1 MRRFVI
7 GLLLLFAACG
17 QAQGGSSNSPL
28 ASAPAS
34 PTATSPGM
42 LLFAVLEA
50 KIPGSPHTWNTVAIA
65 GLDGY
70 AKAKTTFIPMPV
82 PDLGCMGAVLSQSA
96 HVAAGKAYFAD
107 GKGVVRSLSIQGQVI
122 KVATF
127 PMTSSQQMLSFAVS
141 PDGSRLL
148 GTVFTLP
155 AKPNLACNGSPA
167 TGYALDV
174 YSAPAGGSSTLLY
187 HQSLQSPPSS
197 VMALTGWDAVGPVGT
212 YPTVWA
218 SQGGGPASELGVAV
232 RIDAGTGKVLR
243 QVADPNSCLVWE
255 TAASGDFVCIPAAS
269 ARVSVRRSDGAE
281 IWQFTPT
288 APVNALFKPFLAP
301 DEQHLVVG
309 GAGED
314 IEQVGAKDGS
324 RINLTSAL
332 FGVAGWLNS
341 TTVLGGT
348 SGGGLAYVRL
358 SAPLTAVSMGF
369 SGLFVGTV
377 QN

>member
-1 MRRFVI
+1 
-7 GLLLLFAACG
+7 
-17 QAQGGSSNSPL
+17 
-28 ASAPAS
+28 
-34 PTATSPGM
+34 
-42 LLFAVLEA
+42 
-50 KIPGSPHTWNTVAIA
+50 
-65 GLDGY
+65 
-70 AKAKTTFIPMPV
+70 
-82 PDLGCMGAVLSQSA
+82 
-96 HVAAGKAYFAD
+96 
-107 GKGVVRSLSIQGQVI
+107 
-122 KVATF
+122 
-127 PMTSSQQMLSFAVS
+127 
-141 PDGSRLL
+141 
-148 GTVFTLP
+148 
-155 AKPNLACNGSPA
+155 
-167 TGYALDV
+167 
-174 YSAPAGGSSTLLY
+174 
-187 HQSLQSPPSS
+187 
-197 VMALTGWDAVGPVGT
+197 
-212 YPTVWA
+212 
-218 SQGGGPASELGVAV
+218 
-232 RIDAGTGKVLR
+232 
-243 QVADPNSCLVWE
+243 VWE

-269 ARVSVRRSDGAE
+269 PRVSVRRSDGTE